1 MEDAASDEPKDSSY
15 TYWVRRRTEQA
26 APDPVPRR
34 LSSHDIAQ
42 VPQSTMLGSV
52 WNQAG
57 TWEERCITKWATVR
71 LEELLMSLEPLQL
84 KEGYAQVTE
93 VSRCAG
99 EATLVTVRNKK
110 RYGYSYEISLKFK
123 GDWRESKDLQGT
135 LKVPEASYND
145 LDDLQLE
152 VDLSSTASIEGSEK
166 ATFCQELQ
174 SFLPAIREKIQKF
187 EDELK
192 AR

>member
-1 MEDAASDEPKDSSY
+1 MEDAAPDEPKDSSY

-42 VPQSTMLGSV
+42 VPQPTILGSV

-57 TWEERCITKWATVR
+57 TWEERCITKWATIR

-145 LDDLQLE
+145 LDDLQCFI
-152 VDLSSTASIEGSEK
+152 DST
-166 ATFCQELQ
+166 
-174 SFLPAIREKIQKF
+174 RN
-187 EDELK
+187 
-192 AR
+192 